1 MFSDKI
7 DTELSELVWA
17 VVWMLVWVL
26 VLGGIYIVITYKLI
40 AVLQLMMFTHQQIT
54 EKLNKERLIG
64 FYTL

>member
-1 MFSDKI
+1 MG
-7 DTELSELVWA
+7 TC
-17 VVWMLVWVL
+17 M
-26 VLGGIYIVITYKLI
+26 GTYMGTCMGTCTGRIYIVITYKHI